1 MCLGQFEFK
10 SPIYK
15 KFMKKNKCLNANDKL
30 ENGFMCLYQ
39 AFQFNVI
46 MPPLHI
52 QNINHKLNMAL
63 LNGES
68 PILVY

>member
-30 ENGFMCLYQ
+30 EYGFMCLYQ

-46 MPPLHI
+46 ASTTYT
-52 QNINHKLNMAL
+52 KYK
-63 LNGES
+63 S
-68 PILVY
+68 